1 LTNRDSLISYVMIF
15 IYEDSWE
22 NYEPL
27 SLLRPVSEIRCGTLT
42 FRQKI
47 EGLFKDDVRLI
58 VRDRMPD
65 LCLEQWPQASRGIND
80 VLQGRH
86 LFIAAG
92 SIFPAQL
99 SIAGYDNIL
108 VDEKE
113 RILGFE
119 TDSLAG
125 YQSAESVADYLERS
139 TLQKHTVPGRRIL
152 YPWEIFAGLELE
164 VTRDFMGSLSKG
176 TIDSHAVVYGDALR
190 IEEGAVVEA
199 GVTIDCR
206 KGPVTVACNALIKG
220 PTLVEGPVYVGEK
233 TIVDS
238 ARLRAGTVLGPQ
250 CRVGGEVE
258 ASILHGY
265 VNKHHEGFI
274 GHAYLGE
281 WVNLGAMTTNSDL
294 KNNYSEIRVV
304 TNGEEYSTGLTKF
317 GCIVGDHTKTAI
329 GTLIPTG
336 AIIGVFA
343 NILGGG
349 LCSKNVPS
357 FSWGEES
364 VYSLAQLSETAE
376 KVMARRDVGMGKTLL
391 EYISALHSEHT
402 QDVG

>member
-1 LTNRDSLISYVMIF
+1 MIF

-22 NYEPL
+22 NYKPL
-27 SLLRPVSEIRCGTLT
+27 SLLRPVAEVRCGALT

-47 EGLFKDDVRLI
+47 ESVFKDEVRMI

-65 LCLEQWPQASRGIND
+65 LCLEQWPEASRGIND
-80 VLQGRH
+80 VPQGRH

-92 SIFPAQL
+92 SIFTAP
-99 SIAGYDNIL
+99 IPMTGYDDTF

-125 YQSAESVADYLERS
+125 YVSAESIADFLADSTPQKRS
-139 TLQKHTVPGRRIL
+139 VPGRRIH

-164 VTRDFMGSLSKG
+164 VTRDFKGKLSQG
-176 TIDSHAVVYGDALR
+176 AIDSHVAVYGDALR
-190 IEEGAVVEA
+190 IEEGAVIEA

-206 KGPVTVACNALIKG
+206 KGPVTVANNALIKG
-220 PTLVEGPVYVGEK
+220 PTLIEGPVYVGEK
-233 TIVDS
+233 TVVDS

-250 CRVGGEVE
+250 CRVGGEIE
-258 ASILHGY
+258 ASILHGF

-274 GHAYLGE
+274 GHAYVGE

-294 KNNYSEIRVV
+294 KNNYSPVRVV
-304 TNGEEYSTGLTKF
+304 LNGEEYSTGITKF
-317 GCIVGDHTKTAI
+317 GCIIGDHTKTAI

-336 AIIGVFA
+336 AVIGVFA

-349 LCSKNVPS
+349 LCSKNIPS

-364 VYSLAQLSETAE
+364 VYSLSQLAETAE
-376 KVMARRDVGMGKTLL
+376 KVMARRDVSIGKTLL
-391 EYISALHSEHT
+391 EFISNLHSEHT